1 MRIRLVKLNQLS
13 GERASI
19 YSAIYEDDQISL
31 FDKFLNEN
39 NISFKSELK
48 DIVLRLKVIGGKTG
62 AREHYFKPHEGKPG
76 DGVCALY
83 DKPKSNLR
91 LYCIRYGMTLII
103 IGGGGHKPKT
113 IKSLQDDPKLKKENL
128 IIREI
133 SKLINEKISQG
144 NISFTDD
151 YYDFDGN
158 LDLNS
163 TDYE

>member
-83 DKPKSNLR
+83 DKPKSNL
-91 LYCIRYGMTLII
+91 
-103 IGGGGHKPKT
+103 
-113 IKSLQDDPKLKKENL
+113 
-128 IIREI
+128 
-133 SKLINEKISQG
+133 
-144 NISFTDD
+144 
-151 YYDFDGN
+151 
-158 LDLNS
+158 
-163 TDYE
+163 